1 MRGQNTKPLDID
13 DVELMK
19 APLDDRM
26 LLIAD
31 MLKQLEAEDPVSA
44 QVVILKFFGGLTN
57 KEVAELQGVTER
69 TVERQ
74 WAYACN
80 SLYQMIRADNAQA

>member
-1 MRGQNTKPLDID
+1 
-13 DVELMK
+13 MK
-19 APLDDRM
+19 APPDDRV
-26 LLIAD
+26 LLIDD

-57 KEVAELQGVTER
+57 KEVAEVQGVTER

-74 WAYACN
+74 WAYARA
-80 SLYQMIRADNAQA
+80 SLYQMIRADNGQA